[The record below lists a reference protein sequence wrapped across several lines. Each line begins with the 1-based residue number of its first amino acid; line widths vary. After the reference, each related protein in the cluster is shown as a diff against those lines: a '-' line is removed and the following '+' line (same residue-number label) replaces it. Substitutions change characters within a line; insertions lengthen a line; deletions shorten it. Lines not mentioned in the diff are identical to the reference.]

1 MVFQRKI
8 EEIRQKPE
16 HQRIRYVWLMVSICM
31 FFLIIVWFFSVKDEL
46 SGGFLKNNNTLS
58 NGDMMKSLN
67 ADKTNVEDK
76 NNR

>member
-46 SGGFLKNNNTLS
+46 SGGFLKNNNTPS